1 MIKTT
6 LFLFLFC
13 GLCCLSL
20 QQNLMVTIPT
30 IPIPPP
36 LKFPPPFLP
45 PFPPTPKNWQQQMNA
60 QIEALQ
66 DQLDELQE
74 QWDDI
79 FENVFNEVGEVEQ
92 LVVPDDLNPDTIV
105 ITSPGAEELV
115 LSLENEEW
123 SYEYVGEGE
132 DDFYDI
138 NFNDGNIILL
148 PENGGNITIYENGG
162 VSIVNVKDVTIA
174 SNINNVTSVISS
186 SQTSTSTTTSSVSHT
201 QSP

>member
-1 MIKTT
+1 
-6 LFLFLFC
+6 
-13 GLCCLSL
+13 
-20 QQNLMVTIPT
+20 
-30 IPIPPP
+30 
-36 LKFPPPFLP
+36 
-45 PFPPTPKNWQQQMNA
+45 MNA
-60 QIEALQ
+60 QIDALQ
-66 DQLDELQE
+66 DQLDALQE

-79 FENVFNEVGEVEQ
+79 FENAFGNGVGEVEQ

-186 SQTSTSTTTSSVSHT
+186 SQTGTSTTTSSVSHT